1 MNATTQS
8 CEPKVA
14 IVDFGAGNLF
24 SVAKACARAGL
35 AGHITSNAADLASAD
50 AVLLPGVGAFGQAMA
65 RLREKGLVDALR
77 HYARSGKPLVGICL
91 GMQLFMTSS
100 EEFGAHEGLGLIEG
114 TVRRLPESAEM
125 PGLKVP
131 NIGWRRIHPA
141 TERDWSGTLLETVE
155 PGSYLYLI
163 HSYYTAPADRSVCI
177 AETRYGNFTYCTA
190 INKDNLWAFQ
200 FHPEKSADVGIGIY
214 RSLARRLTG
223 TTSITR

>member
-1 MNATTQS
+1 MNAAIQS
-8 CEPKVA
+8 GKPKVA

-24 SVAKACARAGL
+24 SIAQACARSGL
-35 AGHITSNAADLASAD
+35 VGHVTSKAADLASAD

-65 RLREKGLVDALR
+65 RLRESGLVDALR
-77 HYARSGKPLVGICL
+77 DYAHSGKPLVGICL

-114 TVRRLPESAEM
+114 TVRRLPDSAHM

-131 NIGWRRIHPA
+131 NIGWRRIYPTA
-141 TERDWSGTLLETVE
+141 ERNWTNTLLETVD

-163 HSYYTAPADRSVCI
+163 HSYYTAPADRSVSI

-214 RSLARRLTG
+214 KSLARRLTG
-223 TTSITR
+223 TTPITR